1 MNLYFVIFAPK
12 YRYQRIIGYTMI
24 SNSLEQSEAVYL
36 SPNRTMGIVLDAI
49 NEIIPYELAV
59 ILSKETD
66 NSLKVRFAKGP
77 LVTERLKDFQIALKT
92 HPDIDKVLNI
102 GKVKLVEETRNPDHH
117 DTYEGMVDMPTGH
130 SCMLAPLRINGNTL
144 GLMTLDHRQC
154 DMFTPQ
160 RVNLANTLTKL
171 IALALAQSMATDSLL
186 IDKER
191 LVYERNS
198 LIGDIN
204 SVVKGLIGKSPA
216 WQQVIEKIK
225 LVAPTESHVMILG
238 ETGTGKEQTAKAIHA
253 LSKRSD
259 KPFITLN
266 CSALNTNLAESELF
280 GHEKGAF
287 TGAVST
293 RRGRFEL
300 ANGGILF
307 LDEIGDLPPEIQPKL
322 LRAIQEG
329 TFERLGG
336 EKTLHSDV
344 RIICATNVD
353 LQERVRQGK
362 FREDLFYRLNV
373 FPINLPPLRER
384 KDDIFLLSD
393 YFLKTL
399 SERFGYKEL
408 KLSDETLNIL
418 RENYWQGNVR
428 ELQNTLERAIILSRD
443 GTIKPAH
450 LVFEKKYQASKD
462 ANNSTVGSLDDEIK
476 NIIRRALQLTNKKI
490 YGKEGAAALLKMKPT
505 TLQSKIK
512 KLKI

>member
-1 MNLYFVIFAPK
+1 
-12 YRYQRIIGYTMI
+12 MI
-24 SNSLEQSEAVYL
+24 STAIETNETLYL
-36 SPNRTMGIVLDAI
+36 SPHKTMGIVLDAI

-59 ILSKETD
+59 ILSKEAD
-66 NSLKVRFAKGP
+66 DSLKVRFAQGP
-77 LVTERLKDFQIALKT
+77 LATEKLKDFQIALKT
-92 HPDIDKVLNI
+92 HPDISKVLNA

-117 DTYEGMVDMPTGH
+117 DTYEEVIDMPTGH
-130 SCMLAPLRINGNTL
+130 SCMLAPLRINGDTL

-160 RVNLANTLTKL
+160 RVNIANTLTKL
-171 IALALAQSMATDSLL
+171 IALALAQTMATDSLL
-186 IDKER
+186 NEKER

-198 LIGDIN
+198 LVGDID
-204 SVVKGLIGKSPA
+204 SVVKGLIGRSPA

-253 LSKRSD
+253 LSKRSG

-300 ANGGILF
+300 ADNGILF

-344 RIICATNVD
+344 RIICATNVN
-353 LQERVRQGK
+353 LEEKVNQGK

-373 FPINLPPLRER
+373 FPVTLPPLRQR
-384 KDDIFLLSD
+384 KEDIYLLSN
-393 YFLKTL
+393 YFLEIL
-399 SERFGYKEL
+399 SEKFGNKSL
-408 KLSDETLNIL
+408 KLSDESLKIL
-418 RENYWQGNVR
+418 QKNNWHGNVR
-428 ELQNTLERAIILSRD
+428 ELQNTLERAAILSR
-443 GTIKPAH
+443 GSIIKPAH
-450 LVFEKKYQASKD
+450 LVFEKGSYTSD
-462 ANNSTVGSLDDEIK
+462 CGDGENLSINSLNDEIRK
-476 NIIRRALQLTNKKI
+476 IIKKALKLTNKKI
-490 YGKEGAAALLKMKPT
+490 YGADGAAALLNIKPT
-505 TLQSKIK
+505 TLQSKMK

>member
-1 MNLYFVIFAPK
+1 
-12 YRYQRIIGYTMI
+12 MI
-24 SNSLEQSEAVYL
+24 STAVEQKEAVYL
-36 SPNRTMGIVLDAI
+36 SPHRTMGIVLDAI

-59 ILSKETD
+59 ILSKEAD
-66 NSLKVRFAKGP
+66 NSLKVRFARGP
-77 LVTERLKDFQIALKT
+77 LATEKLKDFQIALKT
-92 HPDIDKVLNI
+92 HPDINEVLNI
-102 GKVKLVEETRNPDHH
+102 GKVKLVEETINPDHH
-117 DTYEGMVDMPTGH
+117 DTYEEVVDMPTGH
-130 SCMLAPLRINGNTL
+130 SCMLAPLRINGDTL

-171 IALALAQSMATDSLL
+171 IALALAQSMATDTLM
-186 IDKER
+186 DEKER

-300 ANGGILF
+300 ANNGILF

-336 EKTLHSDV
+336 EKTLRSDV
-344 RIICATNVD
+344 RIICATNVN
-353 LQERVRQGK
+353 LEEKVKEGK

-373 FPINLPPLRER
+373 FPITLPPLRQR
-384 KDDIFLLSD
+384 RDDIYLLSD
-393 YFLKTL
+393 YFLEML
-399 SERFGYKEL
+399 SEKFGHRNL
-408 KLSDETLNIL
+408 KLSNEALKVL
-418 RENYWQGNVR
+418 QENNWHGNVR
-428 ELQNTLERAIILSRD
+428 ELQNTLERAAILSR
-443 GTIKPAH
+443 GGIIKPVH
-450 LVFEKKYQASKD
+450 LVFEKTDYKKEYPEETETSI
-462 ANNSTVGSLDDEIK
+462 SSLDDEVRKVIQ
-476 NIIRRALQLTNKKI
+476 RALSLTNKKI
-490 YGKEGAAALLKMKPT
+490 YGKDGAAALLKIKPT